1 MASKFDDLIRRYA
14 EATIRHRLL
23 TSLVALLVVGG
34 TGLGTAELAFDTRY
48 RIWFEEGSD
57 ALVTYD
63 TLLQRFGSDDQAVIA
78 FSDEGGT
85 LLDNP
90 SLLSIRRMT
99 DALWK
104 VEGVKRVDTLANFSI
119 VRASRVDLESPAFG
133 VTSKYVAAAGDRGEV
148 VVWRTDDGTRRTFEG
163 HDGIVEHLL
172 VNAAGDRLFS
182 GGIDRTVRVWDLES
196 GELLHTFRG
205 FVESISALALSPDEK
220 RLYAGSYETLYSVD
234 LEAQGPPTAWT
245 GFDGYV
251 THVVASPAGLF
262 VASRDVHVVGPDG
275 ARTQTFATEAQ
286 YVNDLVLAE
295 TEESGVLVAA
305 TSDGALLAFAVGDG
319 TKTVL
324 KPEAKLGVR
333 SLVALPG
340 GHRVAAGMTDGSV
353 RAYDLDGEPPIVT
366 RIHGDWVVDLTTDAN
381 GVVYSASRDR
391 NIARHSPGEGPRISV
406 LTAHRAAARRVL
418 LGPDGRLFSLG
429 DDGDVYVWSGG
440 EAMSV
445 EARLR
450 RTRPRDIGEAAVLEG
465 PPVGRLRAL
474 NGFRFPVELRVGG
487 QSRVVHG
494 AHGALLEGLPVPEP
508 KSCDDDSNCGAGQYC
523 DYEQDE
529 PSCVG
534 QTVVEAFRPGT
545 DVRVWAGEA
554 FLDSEK
560 ITTIR
565 LPSDEP
571 FSVGPATQSPLD
583 PRTRVAKLVEAYP
596 QPAMKEA
603 LEQVL
608 GDYASVADTF
618 VSPKVAGQLDVA
630 LGADESVP
638 REGREFLTTLEQ
650 AKLSPLRLP
659 TQPFRLAEL
668 QYHMM
673 RPPNAPALGSVL
685 DEGTDT
691 TMMIVSL
698 HEPPPE
704 EALTRPF
711 AVRHAIEDLTA
722 QEREATGHAY
732 HVIGGTIMDTW
743 LEDYARRD
751 LEQLGPLFL
760 AVVALLLGV
769 VYRRISGII
778 VPLGLVG
785 IAVVIA
791 TGTAGW
797 LGASLNNMTVAVPH
811 VILASCIGDAVHIF
825 NAYVDRVRAGLT
837 PREATVEAVTANF
850 APCLWTSASTAI
862 GFFSLSTSP
871 IQPVQAFGWMA
882 GIGVVMAFLLSVTVL
897 PAIMATLPAPKK
909 KASASGGGFDA
920 WIDAKLTTLAA
931 GVNRSTGAIV
941 FLAVFFGGLAI
952 YGITKAEIDT
962 NDLKFFAEEAPFRQ
976 GAEFV
981 EHNISGSYALQ
992 LMVDLGGQGRI
1003 REVEYL
1009 RDVDALREH
1018 IEETPE
1024 VKSVTSIAGTLKT
1037 MNRVMSHDLVEDYRL
1052 PEDDKRASSYY
1063 DAYTFSLPAG
1073 LDLTNRVSA
1082 TEGATVLDVRMS
1094 HGPSS
1099 WFLEWGDAL
1108 NAWTKVNL
1116 GKVDVRITGKSWLY
1130 TNMAKDVAEGFLANV
1145 GSAIVLIAI
1154 MMLFLAR
1161 GFRVGVPAMLANTV
1175 PIITTVGVLGLLE
1188 VALDISILVSCCVA
1202 LGVVVDDTTHFVAKY
1217 RKALSKGASHDSAV
1231 EATIREA
1238 GKAMVF
1244 TTIIL
1249 VCGFS
1254 MLAFTDFAVNR
1265 NFGLV
1270 VSVMLTMG
1278 ALFDLTVLPALMK
1291 LTYRE

>member
-1 MASKFDDLIRRYA
+1 MASKFDAAIRRYA
-14 EATIRHRLL
+14 EATIRHRIL
-23 TSLVALLVVGG
+23 TSVIALVVVIA

-63 TLLQRFGSDDQAVIA
+63 ALLQRFGSDDQAVIA
-78 FSDEGGT
+78 FKDDDGT

-90 SLLSIRRMT
+90 SLLSIRRLT

-119 VRASRVDLESPAFG
+119 VRASRVDLESPAFV
-133 VTSKYVAAAGDRGEV
+133 VTSKYVAAAGDRGQI
-148 VVWRTDDGTRRTFEG
+148 VVWSTEDWSRRELLG
-163 HDGIVEHLL
+163 HDGVVEHL
-172 VNAAGDRLFS
+172 VANAAGDTLYS
-182 GGIDRTVRVWDLES
+182 GGVDRTVREWNLET
-196 GELLHTFRG
+196 GELVHTFRG
-205 FVESISALALSPDEK
+205 LVESVSTLALSPDEAT
-220 RLYAGSYETLYSVD
+220 LYAGSYRALYPID
-234 LEAQGPPTAWT
+234 LAAKTPPKAWT
-245 GFDGYV
+245 GFEDFV
-251 THVVASPAGLF
+251 THVIASSAGLF
-262 VASRDVHVVGPDG
+262 AASQDVHRLGPDG
-275 ARTQTFATEAQ
+275 AKLATFETDAR
-286 YVNDLVLAE
+286 YVHDV
-295 TEESGVLVAA
+295 VVAGGAVVVA
-305 TSDGALLAFAVGDG
+305 TSDGALLRFAVSDG
-319 TKTVL
+319 AKVVL
-324 KPEAKLGVR
+324 EPESSLGVR
-333 SLVALPG
+333 SLVALPDG
-340 GHRVAAGMTDGSV
+340 RRVAAGMTDGSV
-353 RAYDLDGEPPIVT
+353 RAYDLEGEPPIVT

-391 NIARHSPGEGPRISV
+391 NIAQHSPGEGPRISV

-418 LGPDGRLFSLG
+418 LGPDERLYSLG
-429 DDGDVYVWSGG
+429 DDGDVYVWAG
-440 EAMSV
+440 EPLSL
-445 EARLR
+445 EARLLR
-450 RTRPRDIGEAAVLEG
+450 VAPRDVADAVTLEG
-465 PPVGRLRAL
+465 PAVGRLRAI
-474 NGFRFPVELRVGG
+474 NEFRFPVELRVGG
-487 QSRVVHG
+487 QKQVVHG
-494 AHGALLEGLPVPEP
+494 AKAAVLEGLPVPVP
-508 KSCDDDSNCGAGQYC
+508 NPCDDDSNCGPGQYC

-534 QTVVEAFRPGT
+534 QTVVEAYRPGT
-545 DVRVWAGEA
+545 EVRLWAGEA
-554 FLDSEK
+554 FLDADKE
-560 ITTIR
+560 TTIR

-571 FSVGPATQSPLD
+571 FSVGPATESPLD
-583 PRTRVAKLVEAYP
+583 PRTRVAALVEAYP
-596 QPAMKEA
+596 QPAMKKA

-608 GDYASVADTF
+608 GAYASVGDTF
-618 VSPKVAGQLDVA
+618 ISPKVADQLDEA
-630 LGADESVP
+630 LGADDTVP
-638 REGREFLTTLEQ
+638 QEGREFLTTLEQ

-659 TQPFRLAEL
+659 TQPFRLAEME
-668 QYHMM
+668 YHMM
-673 RPPNAPALGSVL
+673 RAPNPPALGAVL
-685 DEGTDT
+685 DDNGDT

-722 QEREATGHAY
+722 QERAETGHEY

-769 VYRRISGII
+769 VYRRISGVL

-785 IAVVIA
+785 LAVIIA
-791 TGTAGW
+791 TGSAGW

-825 NAYVDRVRAGLT
+825 NAYVDRVRGGMT
-837 PREATVEAVTANF
+837 PHEATVEAISANF

-871 IQPVQAFGWMA
+871 IQPVRAFGWMA

-897 PAIMATLPAPKK
+897 PAITATLPAPKK
-909 KASASGGGFDA
+909 KASASGGGGFDA
-920 WIDAKLTTLAA
+920 WIDDKLTTLAG

-941 FLAVFFGGLAI
+941 FLAVFFLGLAV
-952 YGITKAEIDT
+952 YGLTKAEIDT

-976 GAEFV
+976 GADFV
-981 EHNISGSYALQ
+981 EDNISGSYALQ

-1003 REVEYL
+1003 REVKYL
-1009 RDVDALREH
+1009 REVDELRAH
-1018 IEETPE
+1018 IEQTPE

-1094 HGPSS
+1094 HGASS
-1099 WFLEWGDAL
+1099 WFLDWGTKLD
-1108 NAWTKVNL
+1108 AWTSKHLENI
-1116 GKVDVRITGKSWLY
+1116 DVRITGKSWLY

-1145 GSAIVLIAI
+1145 GSAILLIAI

-1161 GFRVGVPAMLANTV
+1161 GFRVGVPAMLANTI
-1175 PIITTVGVLGLLE
+1175 PIMTTVGVLGLLE

-1217 RKALSKGASHDSAV
+1217 KKALSKGASHDSAV

-1291 LTYRE
+1291 LTYKE